1 MKILGVIA
9 ISLLLFV
16 AAGTGVVHAQSG
28 VVTAT
33 VRPNPLKISVSAPG
47 SVVVGQ
53 WFDISADVANLSN
66 DPITQTIV
74 KLNSP
79 PEIKVK
85 AARKKIGNL
94 AAHQTTTVI
103 WQVKAIAAGNFVI
116 TAEASG
122 KLLGEPI
129 SSSDS
134 TTITSTGSLGAFL
147 LRLIFD
153 V

>member
-1 MKILGVIA
+1 MLGI
-9 ISLLLFV
+9 I
-16 AAGTGVVHAQSG
+16 AAGFLILSVFGAGSAHAQSG
-28 VVTAT
+28 VVSAT
-33 VRPNPLKISVSAPG
+33 VRPNPLKVSVLAPS

-53 WFDISADVANLSN
+53 WFDISADVANLGD

-74 KLNSP
+74 TLNSP
-79 PEIKVK
+79 REIKVK
-85 AARKKIGNL
+85 ATREKIGNL

-103 WQVKAIAAGNFVI
+103 WQAKANVAGNFII
-116 TAEASG
+116 TVEASG

-134 TTITSTGSLGAFL
+134 AAITAAGSLGAFF
-147 LRLIFD
+147 LRLIFG